1 MAPQVFC
8 CDKVKS
14 TTFNGDYR
22 LGVFIYWAKSKHKR
36 PSTKE
41 DNLGLNVPFCVQV
54 FQRSNPDS
62 ARLFV
67 PTSWGEFGEIERKM
81 LAAPWAS
88 HGPSHYQCGIH
99 CTAFW
104 VTFYERSA
112 KSPILSLFAP
122 VTSHMEL
129 PEQRGCGEASSSTT
143 GEATKM
149 EEIDASTNPS
159 AEKVPSPVGAD
170 SKYDVENIASL
181 VNTPVGQY
189 VFDLIGRVR
198 DTTINEGF
206 LPTKTEIF
214 KMHMLHDLRKLTES
228 IDQNIWIWMLMSAG
242 DTIAGFLM
250 ACSPSNAYT
259 EDYKVKLAYDC
270 AAAIHAAYCP
280 YIGQHEALA
289 RNASDFVGGLQEI
302 CQYLPDREYLTSM
315 VNGAAE
321 VLEAMEID

>member
-8 CDKVKS
+8 CDKVKP
-14 TTFNGDYR
+14 TAFDEDYR
-22 LGVFIYWAKSKHKR
+22 LGIFIYWAKSKHKR
-36 PSTKE
+36 PPTKE

-67 PTSWGEFGEIERKM
+67 PTGWGEFGEIGRK
-81 LAAPWAS
+81 LLPAPWAS
-88 HGPSHYQCGIH
+88 HGPSHYKCKIH
-99 CTAFW
+99 CTAFR
-104 VTFYERSA
+104 VTLYEKNV
-112 KSPILSLFAP
+112 KSPTLSPFAS
-122 VTSHMEL
+122 VTSHIKL
-129 PEQRGCGEASSSTT
+129 PDQRGCREASSSTT
-143 GEATKM
+143 GEETKM
-149 EEIDASTNPS
+149 EGIDASTNPS
-159 AEKVPSPVGAD
+159 AEKDPSPVGAD

-189 VFDLIGRVR
+189 VFDLIRRVR

-206 LPTKTEIF
+206 LPTKTEFF
-214 KMHMLHDLRKLTES
+214 KMH
-228 IDQNIWIWMLMSAG
+228 NIWIWMLMSAG

-259 EDYKVKLAYDC
+259 GDYKVKLVDDC

-280 YIGQHEALA
+280 DIDQHEALA
-289 RNASDFVGGLQEI
+289 RNASGLVGGLH
-302 CQYLPDREYLTSM
+302 CQYLPDDEYLTSM
-315 VNGAAE
+315 VNDAAE